1 MPRMGLPERLRK
13 AMGDK
18 GINGAELARRL
29 DLERQAIYNWLAGR
43 AEPTQQNLR
52 NLATILDVEQEWLSS
67 GRKVK
72 PDITLGLQLH
82 GDVAAGVWIEVHE
95 NQDMEY
101 RRVAV
106 APDPN
111 YPTDAQYALT
121 VRGNS
126 VNKIARDGS
135 IIACVDILTA
145 GVDIRD
151 RDLVVVERRRG
162 AIVETT
168 VKRARKA
175 AGKLELWPESDD
187 PAHQEKLTLG
197 HRKGDGEVTIKALVI
212 STTVPVPRG
221 S

>member
-67 GRKVK
+67 GRKAK

-121 VRGNS
+121 AALEDVEVDLAESSGVEDVLAALEHLVDACGPLAGLQVRP
-126 VNKIARDGS
+126 V
-135 IIACVDILTA
+135 T
-145 GVDIRD
+145 D
-151 RDLVVVERRRG
+151 R
-162 AIVETT
+162 
-168 VKRARKA
+168 
-175 AGKLELWPESDD
+175 
-187 PAHQEKLTLG
+187 
-197 HRKGDGEVTIKALVI
+197 
-212 STTVPVPRG
+212 
-221 S
+221 